1 MKIATLLLFLLLISQ
16 NTFAQTATD
25 EIALRAFELMRENK
39 LGEAIAEIGKEIA
52 IEPKNPSRYIA
63 RANIY
68 RMAKDQ
74 ANARK
79 DAEFAIQLDPGSEK
93 TLLLAVRVL
102 QTGSRED
109 CERNLG
115 FIDAFLAT
123 SSGSASVYGSRGMAR
138 SCLGDTLGAFA
149 DMSRAAELDPTETS
163 YQNNRANMISRLG
176 DDKKALELY
185 QVIIDE
191 LKPKIIKEK
200 GTGMEGHSMLDL
212 RGIYRS
218 RAAAHE
224 RMGNMDLAIED
235 LTKGVELYEDENSL
249 KPRYDAYRKTGR
261 LAEAI
266 ADLSKMIV
274 FSKKPFLPETTP
286 PVAPFAVEGMKR
298 RIAAQ
303 LFERS
308 TLFTTLGK
316 YQEALADLKECL
328 EYDPS
333 VKDRI
338 EKRIA
343 EVKSKQA
350 NAFAKPK

>member
-1 MKIATLLLFLLLISQ
+1 MIAHCA
-16 NTFAQTATD
+16 FAQTSTD
-25 EIALRAFELMRENK
+25 DIALKAFELMRENK
-39 LGEAIAEIGKEIA
+39 ISEAIAEIGKAIA

-68 RMAKDQ
+68 RMAKDH
-74 ANARK
+74 ANVRK
-79 DAEFAIQLDPGSEK
+79 DAEFAIQLEPGSEK
-93 TLLLAVRVL
+93 TLLGALRVL
-102 QTGSRED
+102 QTGARED
-109 CERNLG
+109 CERSLA
-115 FIDAFLAT
+115 FIDAYLAT
-123 SSGSASVYGSRGMAR
+123 FSGSASVYGSRGMAR

-191 LKPKIIKEK
+191 LKPKLIKEK
-200 GTGMEGHSMLDL
+200 GTGMEGNSLLDL

-218 RAAAHE
+218 RAAVHE
-224 RMGNMDLAIED
+224 RMGNMDLAIAD
-235 LTKGVELYEDENSL
+235 LTKGVELHEDENSL
-249 KPRYDAYRKTGR
+249 KPRFEAYRKTGR
-261 LAEAI
+261 LTEAI
-266 ADLSKMIV
+266 TDLSKMIV
-274 FSKKPFLPETTP
+274 LSKKPFLPETNP

-308 TLFTTLGK
+308 TLYTSLGK
-316 YQEALADLKECL
+316 YQEALSDLKECL

-333 VKDRI
+333 GKDRI
-338 EKRIA
+338 EKRIV
-343 EVKSKQA
+343 EVKTKQA
-350 NAFAKPK
+350 EASAKPK